1 MARIL
6 FAFGAGVVFA
16 IGLLVAQMT
25 NPAKVTGFL
34 DITGRWDPTLA
45 FVMGGALVVF
55 GASWFLSRKPGARPV
70 LEAAFQPPAARGI
83 DWRLVAGSLLFGVGW
98 GLGGF
103 CPGPALVS
111 AGFGDSRVWIFVG
124 SMLAGMVAFNVGTRR
139 KG

>member
-16 IGLLVAQMT
+16 IGLLLAQMT
-25 NPAKVTGFL
+25 NPARVTGFL
-34 DITGRWDPTLA
+34 DIAGRWDPTLA
-45 FVMGGALVVF
+45 FVMGGALAVF
-55 GASWFLSRKPGARPV
+55 GASWFLSRKPGARPI
-70 LEAAFQPPAARGI
+70 LESAFQPPAAQVI

-111 AGFGDSRVWIFVG
+111 AGFGDARVWIFVG
-124 SMLAGMVAFNVGTRR
+124 SMLAGMVAFNVATRR

>member
-55 GASWFLSRKPGARPV
+55 GASWYLSRRPSARPV
-70 LEAAFQPPAARGI
+70 LEAAFQPPNAQVI
-83 DWRLVAGSLLFGVGW
+83 DWRLVAGSLVFGVGW

-111 AGFGDSRVWIFVG
+111 AGFGDARVWIFVG
-124 SMLAGMVAFNVGTRR
+124 SMLAGMVGFNVATGR

>member
-6 FAFGAGVVFA
+6 FAFSAGVVFA
-16 IGLLVAQMT
+16 VGLLLAQMT
-25 NPAKVTGFL
+25 NPARVTGFL

-55 GASWFLSRKPGARPV
+55 GASWFLSRRPGARPV
-70 LEAAFQPPAARGI
+70 LEAAFQPPKAQVI
-83 DWRLVAGSLLFGVGW
+83 DWRLVAGSLVFGVGW

-111 AGFGDSRVWIFVG
+111 AGFGDARVWIFVG
-124 SMLAGMVAFNVGTRR
+124 SMLAGMVGFNVATGR